1 MTECSRTPPRSDDG
15 SDARHGQ
22 IVFSFGEDVE
32 PTLKFDAAA
41 VTADAGLA
49 PLRELDERLGLTAL
63 AATFIDDLR
72 QPDMVVHPVDRLLR
86 ETTYAY
92 AAGYEDANDHTPLS
106 SDVWFRE
113 LVGAT
118 NAESVNPKRHGGL
131 ASDPTISRL
140 LGGRKLG
147 LDKLGFV
154 HVEWFARV
162 VEDAPPA
169 VVTLD
174 IDGYDAETYG
184 MQQLSLFNG
193 YYREK
198 MYYPLLVTVAEYG
211 FVVAAKLRPGSAW
224 SGADAVPLLRRLLE
238 RLRELLPNTRIR
250 LRADSGFR
258 DPKLYDLLD
267 EFGVEYAIRLRVSQ
281 VLGRLFDEHLAPKA
295 EEMLSR
301 APDEPWAIHYETTYA
316 AKSWG
321 KKRRIVL
328 KMQNDLAKGRM
339 ARYVIVTSSRRGKR
353 KVWKFYERR
362 GQCEQRIDEMRN
374 HLRADKFSCAGFDAN
389 EVKLHMIAMAHNLF
403 AAARVMLPVEHELKR
418 ATVARLR
425 ITLVKCG
432 ATLVRT
438 VRRLWLHASRTWPY
452 RDLLAD
458 VARRFAYGRLAAV
471 PLWDAG

>member
-1 MTECSRTPPRSDDG
+1 MTDCSRAGAGQGDG
-15 SDARHGQ
+15 SGARYEQ
-22 IVFSFGEDVE
+22 IVFSFGEDVT
-32 PTLKFDAAA
+32 PTLRFDAAA

-63 AATFIDDLR
+63 AATFIDDR
-72 QPDMVVHPVDRLLR
+72 RRPEMTVHPVRRLVR
-86 ETTYAY
+86 ETVYAY
-92 AAGYEDANDHTPLS
+92 AAGYEDANDHAPLS
-106 SDVWFRE
+106 ADVWFRE

-118 NAESVNPKRHGGL
+118 NAASVNPKRHDGL

-147 LDKLGFV
+147 LDALGSV
-154 HVEWFARV
+154 HVEWFARL

-211 FVVAAKLRPGSAW
+211 FVVAAKLRAGNAW
-224 SGADAVPLLRRLLE
+224 SGADAVPVMRSVLE
-238 RLRELLPNTRIR
+238 RLRELLPNTRVR
-250 LRADSGFR
+250 VRADSGFR
-258 DPKLYDLLD
+258 DPVLYDLLD
-267 EFGVEYAIRLRVSQ
+267 EFGVEYAIRLRLSQ
-281 VLGRLFDEHLAPKA
+281 VLKGVFDEHVAPRAEKA
-295 EEMLSR
+295 FAR
-301 APDEPWAIHYETTYA
+301 APDRRRAIYHETTYA

-321 KKRRIVL
+321 RKRRICL
-328 KMQNDLAKGRM
+328 KMQNEPAKGRV
-339 ARYVIVTSSRRGKR
+339 ARYVIVTSSRRSKR
-353 KVWKFYERR
+353 KVWEFYEHR

-374 HLRADKFSCAGFDAN
+374 HLRADKFSCAEFRPN

-403 AAARVMLPVEHELKR
+403 AAARVMLPAEHELKR

-458 VARRFAYGRLAAV
+458 VSRRFARGRLAAV